1 MEIKTFEERKKEVKK
16 SASLGLEELKKEG
29 MVLPNESS
37 KLESIIDNAHNY
49 IENSVKTIA
58 DTVASIKDVGL
69 SAHEPAVT
77 NWVEKE
83 LEVTPQEFDEFL
95 NRTETGAEAKIGI
108 LEEMEVPN
116 SIIEEVKNEIGIS
129 KKKK

>member
-1 MEIKTFEERKKEVKK
+1 M
-16 SASLGLEELKKEG
+16 
-29 MVLPNESS
+29 
-37 KLESIIDNAHNY
+37 
-49 IENSVKTIA
+49 
-58 DTVASIKDVGL
+58 
-69 SAHEPAVT
+69 
-77 NWVEKE
+77 
-83 LEVTPQEFDEFL
+83 TPQEFDEFL